1 MKVRIVKI
9 FGREVL
15 RIESHY
21 EATVSDVVRAMI
33 ENRAASEDVEYVYEC
48 SCGDEEGEDD
58 DDEEEEEYHARFA
71 DMTERIVWDART
83 DDYPFPKPLF
93 ENENDDDISS
103 E

>member
-1 MKVRIVKI
+1 MKVRVFKV

-21 EATVSDVVRAMI
+21 EATVSDVVKAMI
-33 ENRAASEDVEYVYEC
+33 QKRSADEEQEYYCEC
-48 SCGDEEGEDD
+48 SCDAEDD
-58 DDEEEEEYHARFA
+58 DEDEILGRFV

-83 DDYPFPKPLF
+83 AEHPFPFPLF
-93 ENENDDDISS
+93 EPKSEEDD

>member
-1 MKVRIVKI
+1 MKVKIFKI

-33 ENRAASEDVEYVYEC
+33 EKRAASEEVEYVYEC
-48 SCGDEEGEDD
+48 SCGDEEEEDED
-58 DDEEEEEYHARFA
+58 EEYHARFA

-93 ENENDDDISS
+93 DPPDEDEIDK
-103 E
+103 